1 MHVPWCGR
9 VVLGWGD
16 ERSMEG
22 GCVPTGVSVE
32 LPYIGSKA
40 GSVLGGC
47 RDAHHTRKSR
57 KRRVIPIHTRI
68 N

>member
-1 MHVPWCGR
+1 MHVPWCGL

-47 RDAHHTRKSR
+47 RDAHHTS
-57 KRRVIPIHTRI
+57 
-68 N
+68 

>member
-47 RDAHHTRKSR
+47 RDAHHTRHNHESA
-57 KRRVIPIHTRI
+57 V
-68 N
+68 